1 MPMSDMTAAMAAGLV
16 MMAIMI
22 GDDADRCARRLRSLT
37 VGRSCGCPYDAR
49 RTVADPDV
57 SVRCGRTDRA
67 VTSAGRIGIAAVIAA
82 ACASLRSGATPV
94 EAFETQLGRRFAV
107 ARLTE
112 SRVRALLVE
121 RALPK
126 ESAASIGIVA
136 CEIAVAA
143 RLSDALGCPMAQCL
157 ETVGAAYRRSRL
169 LDDLRAQSFAV
180 PQATVRLLSALPAVT
195 VLFGEFLGA
204 RPMAFL
210 LGSAQGWGC
219 LMLGLICYAAGMV
232 WMRAMMRDIE

>member
-1 MPMSDMTAAMAAGLV
+1 MPMSDMTAAMAAWLV
-16 MMAIMI
+16 MMVIMI
-22 GDDADRCARRLRSLT
+22 GDDADRCTRRLRSLAAKRT
-37 VGRSCGCPYDAR
+37 CGCSYDDR
-49 RTVADPDV
+49 RAVADHDEL
-57 SVRCGRTDRA
+57 VRCGRNDHA
-67 VTSAGRIGIAAVIAA
+67 ASSIGRVGIASVIAS

-94 EAFETQLGRRFAV
+94 EAFETQSGRRFAV

-126 ESAASIGIVA
+126 ESTTNIDAVA
-136 CEIAVAA
+136 REIAVAA

-219 LMLGLICYAAGMV
+219 LTLGAICYAIGMA
-232 WMRAMMRDIE
+232 WMRAMMRDAG